1 MNLLKCKMNCVK
13 CPKFTKTNNITIK
26 GKRDVKR
33 TFFFCIKPK
42 KNLRNN

>member
-33 TFFFCIKPK
+33 KFFFVL
-42 KNLRNN
+42 NQRRT